1 MYMCIILLEIISLYS
16 VDDLSFLVLFNLLDI
31 RYI

>member
-1 MYMCIILLEIISLYS
+1 MCIILLEIISLYS